1 MATKRTLP
9 VAALQQTLAYLF
21 DGQSHA
27 LSGPF
32 EHWLTTSKPFTSF
45 TQTYQQKIRKK
56 IRTAQDPEELY
67 NLYCELRTAYLLL
80 QEARFAVEYEPFTK
94 QSGRSADFAVTYRTR
109 TPFHVEVTRLR
120 LSQQEQPLA
129 EQEPAEVSSGLEES
143 MELARRYGRRRL
155 ADVACDKLGQ
165 LSSNTPNVL
174 VMWVQRKVMQEG
186 DMEQALTALKRRAEQ
201 RDADLLAR
209 YDFRNPADF
218 MRHYQRLSIVLVQ
231 SLQAQEA
238 DKPPL
243 VWANGAARYPLPAAL
258 RNRLY
263 TLVTMDNSQ
272 DFSVSSQSTVVS

>member
-9 VAALQQTLAYLF
+9 LAALQQTPAYLF

-120 LSQQEQPLA
+120 LSQQEQPLV

-143 MELARRYGRRRL
+143 IELTRRYGSRRL

-174 VMWVQRKVMQEG
+174 FMWVQCKVMQEG

-209 YDFRNPADF
+209 YGFRNPADF
-218 MRHYQRLSIVLVQ
+218 MRHYQRLSLVLVQ
-231 SLQAQEA
+231 SLHAQEA
-238 DKPPL
+238 EKAPL
-243 VWANGAARYPLPAAL
+243 AWANRDARYPLPAAL
-258 RNRLY
+258 RDRLY
-263 TLVTMDNSQ
+263 TLVTMDTSQ
-272 DFSVSSQSTVVS
+272 DFSVSSQ